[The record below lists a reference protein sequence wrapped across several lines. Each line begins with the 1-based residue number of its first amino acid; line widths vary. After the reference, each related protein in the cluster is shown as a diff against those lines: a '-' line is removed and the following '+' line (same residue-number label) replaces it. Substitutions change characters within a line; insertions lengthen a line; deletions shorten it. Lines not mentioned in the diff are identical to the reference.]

1 MQNTEFFRSGWSE
14 ACILWLNCKG
24 DNVEINTRLPYVAI
38 YHFCAYGDEAETIIS
53 EINQIYNTDS
63 SKPTP
68 EQAAILW
75 YNIYV

>member
-1 MQNTEFFRSGWSE
+1 MQNTEFFTSGWLQASV
-14 ACILWLNCKG
+14 IWLNCKG

-38 YHFCAYGDEAETIIS
+38 YDFFAQGDEADNVIS
-53 EINQIYNTDS
+53 DILQIYNTHS